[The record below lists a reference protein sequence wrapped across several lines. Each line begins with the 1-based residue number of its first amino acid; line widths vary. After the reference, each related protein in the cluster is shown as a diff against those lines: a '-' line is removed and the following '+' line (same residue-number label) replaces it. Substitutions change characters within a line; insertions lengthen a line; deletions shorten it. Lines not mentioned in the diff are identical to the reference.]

1 MDETVKGVNQ
11 EVKEAADKLINN
23 VNKVIVGKQET
34 IKLVLVALL
43 AGGHVLIEDVPGI
56 GKTMLA
62 RAVARSLGCSFKRI
76 QSTPDLLPSDVTGIH
91 YFNQK
96 TSEFEFRPG
105 PIMANIVL
113 VDEINRATPRTQSC
127 LLECMQEQQVTVDLE
142 TVALPRPF
150 LIMATQ
156 NPVELEGTFPLPE
169 AQLDRF
175 LLRINLGYPSE
186 DEEEAILTRFQ
197 QDNPLDSL
205 DSVIEA
211 GQLLNLQKLCRMV
224 YIEESVRNYA
234 VAISRATRGHDDI
247 KLGASPRASLGLHL
261 ASQALA
267 AIRGRDYVLPDDI
280 KYLAVP
286 VMTHRLISK
295 KEARLTGHSL
305 DTIVSEIVSNVPV
318 PVEEQIIIKGARN
331 EKRLA

>member
-1 MDETVKGVNQ
+1 M
-11 EVKEAADKLINN
+11 DKLSKEGSKKIKAAAERLTSNIG
-23 VNKVIVGKQET
+23 KVIVGKKET
-34 IKLVLVALL
+34 IELVMVALL
-43 AGGHVLIEDVPGI
+43 CEGHVLIEDIPGI

-62 RAVARSLGCSFKRI
+62 RAVARSLGGSFKRI

-96 TSEFEFRPG
+96 TAEFEFRPG

-150 LIMATQ
+150 LIIATQ

-175 LLRINLGYPSE
+175 LVRVSLGYPS
-186 DEEEAILTRFQ
+186 DAEEGAILSRFQ
-197 QDNPLDSL
+197 QENPLDSL
-205 DSVIEA
+205 TSVIEA
-211 GQLLNLQKLCRMV
+211 GEMWQLQKMCRQV
-224 YIEESVRNYA
+224 HVEDSIRNYA
-234 VAISRATRGHDDI
+234 ITISRATRQHSDI

-267 AIRGRDYVLPDDI
+267 AIRGRDYVMPDDI
-280 KYLAVP
+280 KCLAVP
-286 VMTHRLISK
+286 VLAHRLIAK
-295 KEARLTGHSL
+295 TEARLRGHSPAA
-305 DTIVSEIVSNVPV
+305 IVSDIVATVPV
-318 PVEEQIIIKGARN
+318 PVEEST
-331 EKRLA
+331 